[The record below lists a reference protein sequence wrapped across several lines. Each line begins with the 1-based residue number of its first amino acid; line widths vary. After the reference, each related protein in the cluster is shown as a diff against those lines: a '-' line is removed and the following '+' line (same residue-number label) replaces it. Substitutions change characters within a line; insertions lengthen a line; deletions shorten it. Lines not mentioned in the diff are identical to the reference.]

1 MKQLRRVVWT
11 EGMYLAPQHFQ
22 TQGRYLEDSLAFAV
36 SSLWFRPYGLL
47 AWTIDV
53 QGLQNGTAALLEARG
68 VMPDGLAFHLPES
81 DEPPVSRPIAAAF
94 SPTSDSQVLYLAL
107 PERRDG
113 LPNVADSGG
122 ATGTRYVSGTQLRCD
137 ETSGAEERLVSVGR
151 KNFRLLFETELTSAV
166 TAVPIARIRRAG
178 GEKFALDDQ
187 FIPPLLD
194 ISASRRLV
202 NLLRG
207 LLGIMEEKSQEM
219 GGRQRGSGQ
228 AAGDYWRRDLTS
240 FWFLHTIH
248 SSISQLRHL
257 LLSKHGHPED
267 LFRELSRLGG
277 ALCSFSLHAHPRD
290 LPLYN
295 HDALG
300 ECFAAL
306 ETHILRHLEMIV
318 PTNVVEVAFQPAE
331 NYFFTA
337 TITDPRLL
345 DRSRWLFEI
354 QSKSG
359 EAALISRTPQ
369 LVKLCAERFVREV
382 VRRAVPGLT
391 LTHLPTPPP
400 AVPAKVEAQYFGVSK
415 SGPCWDHIVSSRQV
429 GLYVP
434 GDFPA
439 PQVSLIILMEDEAG
453 S

>member
-47 AWTIDV
+47 AWTIDLEA
-53 QGLQNGTAALLEARG
+53 LQNGTAALLEARG

-94 SPTSDSQVLYLAL
+94 SPTSDSQILYLAL
-107 PERRDG
+107 PERREG
-113 LPNVADSGG
+113 LPNVTDAGG
-122 ATGTRYVSGTQLRCD
+122 PSAIRYVSGTQLRCD

-151 KNFRLLFETELTSAV
+151 KNFRLL
-166 TAVPIARIRRAG
+166 
-178 GEKFALDDQ
+178 
-187 FIPPLLD
+187 
-194 ISASRRLV
+194 

-207 LLGIMEEKSQEM
+207 LLGIMEEKSHEM

-248 SSISQLRHL
+248 SSIAQLRHL
-257 LLSKHGHPED
+257 LLSKHGHPEE

-318 PTNVVEVAFQPAE
+318 PTNVVEVAFHAAE
-331 NYFFTA
+331 SYFFTA

-354 QSKSG
+354 QSKAG

-369 LVKLCAERFVREV
+369 LVKLCSERFIREV

-415 SGPCWDHIVSSRQV
+415 SGPCWDHIMASRQV

-439 PQVSLIILMEDEAG
+439 PQVSLIILTEDEAG